1 MLKKK
6 QKATLDGYI
15 SKTRTNSESRLK
27 FSESSPNFPQNSG
40 FSAGSTHVG
49 TRHGVSVVLK
59 TQLGSA
65 FFDNSTTLKQ

>member
-27 FSESSPNFPQNSG
+27 FSESSPNFPQNS
-40 FSAGSTHVG
+40 
-49 TRHGVSVVLK
+49 
-59 TQLGSA
+59 A
-65 FFDNSTTLKQ
+65 FFLRALPTLVHGMGFQLF